1 MLESLTLFMVV
12 NMIERGD
19 IFVEG
24 IDVIIRRDLDKHK
37 AILEMNVMDIQ
48 AFQKSRSSE
57 IERKRFYG
65 EQKGKRRYRDD
76 AMDEAIEQMNKNIG
90 HLSIRIKFAEELRDQ
105 NIIIVDTLTKQLE
118 DYNKGI
124 RALTSYKLNNNGNSD

>member
-1 MLESLTLFMVV
+1 MVV

-105 NIIIVDTLTKQLE
+105 NTIIVDTLTKQLE

-124 RALTSYKLNNNGNSD
+124 RALASYKLNNNGNSD

>member
-57 IERKRFYG
+57 IE
-65 EQKGKRRYRDD
+65 KGKRRYRDD

-105 NIIIVDTLTKQLE
+105 NTIIVDTLTKQLE

-124 RALTSYKLNNNGNSD
+124 RALASYKLNNNGNSD